1 MQKAHT
7 LSEKEARHPMSR
19 GVLVVSPAGEL
30 LCKWQDG
37 AETYSLQGE
46 DMLDLLQEEST
57 ADLTPS
63 MVYLRNAC
71 VCYVRELLN
80 NDGAKRADT
89 LPESAPGFNVSA
101 LSGDLPPILG
111 AEYWS
116 EDVLAG
122 GFAKLYT
129 ALRRRLQRNPQQI
142 LAECVRELN
151 PQWKHWGKIVFHLA
165 ENKVAASQ
173 KLPFAFMA
181 TYVDAAP
188 EGEGK
193 HWPLAAALKLRKL
206 NPAAFEQLV
215 TPLEQLANT
224 CPFMAQLLHSQRIF
238 RACAFSPKE
247 AFRFLQEQQL
257 YQQAGVQ
264 VRVFNIWKQKP
275 LRPKLRISLD
285 SPGKLKM
292 GAASLLEFSVQAVLG
307 DTPLSRAELQ
317 SLMKAEGALVQLR
330 GEWVVANAEQ
340 IQQLLSQ
347 WKQAEKAAGQ
357 QGLTMIEGLRLLAG
371 VPEGGGG
378 LPGADETVEYTCGQ
392 SLAELLH
399 PDRVPAAPLPG
410 MPFGLGEILRPY
422 QHEGVSYMYRML
434 NMGAGVCLA
443 DDMGLGKTL
452 QTLTLLALWKAE
464 GVLNDSPALLVVPA
478 TLIRNWQS
486 EATRFT
492 PGLRV
497 GILHPSAASSQEQEM
512 LHNRDAELLK
522 SYDLVLTTYGML
534 SRQDMLQRVEFAAVI
549 ADEAQA
555 IKNAAST
562 RSRALRALKSPRRI
576 ALTGTPIENSMGDLW
591 SIFDFI
597 NPGLLGKH
605 TQFRTFV
612 RALDNHYAP
621 LRKLTAP
628 FILRRLKSD
637 KHIISD
643 LPDKTEVKLYCS
655 LTARQAALY
664 TRCVEQLRNDLENE
678 ELPTIRRKGL
688 VLAYLARFKQICNH
702 PTQFIGTGVYEA
714 KASGKFARL
723 AELAESAAA
732 RQEKMLIFTQY
743 RELCAPLHDF
753 LATCFGR
760 KGLVL
765 HGGTPVKK
773 RAALVEDFQ
782 QENGPPFFVISLK
795 AGGTG
800 LNLTAA
806 NHVVHFDRWWNPAVE
821 SQASDRAYRIGQRR
835 NVLIHKFVCTGTL
848 EEKIDAIIDTKQN
861 MADSMLAEGAEKL
874 LTEMSND
881 ELVDFVSFA
890 HNSLTAE

>member
-19 GVLVVSPAGEL
+19 GELVVSPTGEL
-30 LCKWQDG
+30 LCRWEDG
-37 AETYSLQGE
+37 ADIYSLQGE
-46 DMLDLLQEEST
+46 DMLELLQEEST
-57 ADLTPS
+57 ANLTPS
-63 MVYLRNAC
+63 MAYLRRAC
-71 VCYVRELLN
+71 VCYVRELLHHE
-80 NDGAKRADT
+80 GAKRGVA
-89 LPESAPGFNVSA
+89 LSEQAPGFDFVS
-101 LSGDLPPILG
+101 LCKDLPPIPG

-116 EDVLAG
+116 ENVLAG
-122 GFAKLYT
+122 GLAKLY
-129 ALRRRLQRNPQQI
+129 ASLRRRLLKKPQQI
-142 LAECVRELN
+142 LAECVQGLN
-151 PQWKHWGKIVFHLA
+151 PQWANWGKIVFHLA
-165 ENKVAASQ
+165 ENKVADSQ

-193 HWPLAAALKLRKL
+193 HWPLAAALKLQKS

-215 TPLEQLANT
+215 TPLEQLAAT
-224 CPFMAQLLHSQRIF
+224 CPFMEQLLRSQRIF
-238 RACAFSPKE
+238 RACAFSPRE
-247 AFRFLQEQQL
+247 AFQFLQEQQL

-264 VRVFNIWKQKP
+264 VRVFNIWKHKP

-285 SPGKLKM
+285 TPGKVKM
-292 GAASLLEFSVQAVLG
+292 GAASLLEFSVQVALG
-307 DTPLSRAELQ
+307 DEPLSRAELQ
-317 SLMKAEGALVQLR
+317 SLLRAEGALVQLR
-330 GEWVVANAEQ
+330 GEWVVADAEQ
-340 IQQLLSQ
+340 IQQLLSR
-347 WKQAEKAAGQ
+347 WKQVEKAVGQ

-371 VPEGGGG
+371 VPEAAGV
-378 LPGADETVEYTCGQ
+378 LPGADETVEYTCGH
-392 SLAELLH
+392 SLAELFH
-399 PDRVPAAPLPG
+399 PVGAAAAPLPEI
-410 MPFGLGEILRPY
+410 PFGLGDILRPY

-452 QTLTLLALWKAE
+452 QTLTLLAVWKAG
-464 GVLNDSPALLVVPA
+464 GVLNDGPALLVVPA
-478 TLIRNWQS
+478 TLIRNWQA

-497 GILHPSAASSQEQEM
+497 GVLHPSAQSRHEQAMLKNGESEM
-512 LHNRDAELLK
+512 LK

-534 SRQDMLQRVEFAAVI
+534 SRQDMLHSVEFAAVI

-555 IKNAAST
+555 IKNAASS

-576 ALTGTPIENSMGDLW
+576 ALTGTPVENSMGDLW

-637 KHIISD
+637 KRIITD

-664 TRCVEQLRNDLENE
+664 TRCVEQLRKDLENE
-678 ELPTIRRKGL
+678 DLPAIRRKGL
-688 VLAYLARFKQICNH
+688 VLAYLSRFKQICNH
-702 PTQFIGTGVYEA
+702 PAQFIGTGAYDA

-723 AELAESAAA
+723 AELVESAAA

-753 LATCFGR
+753 LATSFGR

-782 QENGPPFFVISLK
+782 RENGPPFFVISLK

-821 SQASDRAYRIGQRR
+821 NQASDRAYRIGQHR

-848 EEKIDAIIDTKQN
+848 EEKIDSIIDTKQN
-861 MADSMLAEGAEKL
+861 MADSILSEGAEKL
-874 LTEMSND
+874 LTEMSNE
-881 ELVDFVSFA
+881 ELIDFVSFA
-890 HNSLTAE
+890 HNSITAE